1 MIKLLI
7 FFLLIFSSCSP
18 FKSENI
24 VEKKSKEVIKEI
36 NSEKIQITQN
46 FNSDLEIKL
55 PNKADIKSKEILK
68 NNFGRQEIM
77 ELNYKVNNYKFKK
90 IRNFS
95 KFEPNIIFEKNNI
108 FFFQKKGSII
118 KLNSENEIIW
128 EINNYSKQEKKL
140 GPLLTFGSN
149 NDTIVVT
156 DNLSKYY
163 AINKLTGEIIW
174 TKTNTS
180 PLNSE
185 IKIINDKFFAID
197 QENIIYCYS
206 LKDGKKIW
214 SYKTDNFFIKTRKK
228 LSIIISDNKIVF
240 NNSVGDITALD
251 IINGSL
257 IWQMPTQNN
266 QIYADTITL
275 STSSLVNE
283 EEYIIF
289 SNNKNEFYSLDLG
302 NGFINWKQ
310 KINSDIRPV
319 VTEKIIFTVS
329 TDGFLFL
336 IDVRN
341 GNIIKSQDLLINIK
355 KRNSIKPVGISL
367 GVDKIFVTFDNGL
380 LLITELKNGKII
392 KSIKID
398 NQKISEPFVFNKK
411 LFVIKDNSI
420 IELN

>member
-7 FFLLIFSSCSP
+7 FFLLIFSSCTP
-18 FKSENI
+18 FKRENI

-55 PNKADIKSKEILK
+55 PNRADNKSRKILR
-68 NNFGRQEIM
+68 NNFGRQEII
-77 ELNYKVNNYKFKK
+77 ELKYKVNNYKFKK
-90 IRNFS
+90 IKNFS

-174 TKTNTS
+174 TKINTS

-228 LSIIISDNKIVF
+228 LSIIINDNKIVF

-251 IINGSL
+251 IKNGSL

-275 STSSLVNE
+275 STSSLVSE
-283 EEYIIF
+283 QEYIIF

-302 NGFINWKQ
+302 NGFLNWKQ

-355 KRNSIKPVGISL
+355 KRNLIKPVGISL

-380 LLITELKNGKII
+380 LLIAELKNGKII

>member
-24 VEKKSKEVIKEI
+24 VEKKSKDVVKEI
-36 NSEKIQITQN
+36 NSEKIQFIKN

-55 PNKADIKSKEILK
+55 PNKADIKSKGILR
-68 NNFGRQEIM
+68 NNLGRQEIM

-90 IRNFS
+90 IKNFS

-118 KLNSENEIIW
+118 KFDSENKIIW

-140 GPLLTFGSN
+140 SPLLTFGSN

-163 AINKLTGEIIW
+163 AINKFTGEIIW
-174 TKTNTS
+174 SKINTS

-228 LSIIISDNKIVF
+228 LSIIINDNKIVF

-251 IINGSL
+251 IKNGSL

-266 QIYADTITL
+266 RIYADTITL

-283 EEYIIF
+283 QESIIF
-289 SNNKNEFYSLDLG
+289 SNNRNEFYSLDLDD
-302 NGFINWKQ
+302 GFINWKQ
-310 KINSDIRPV
+310 KINSDIRPI

-329 TDGFLFL
+329 NDGFLFL
-336 IDVRN
+336 LDARN
-341 GNIIKSQDLLINIK
+341 GNIIKSKDLLLNIK
-355 KRNSIKPVGISL
+355 KRKSIKPVGISL
-367 GVDKIFVTFDNGL
+367 TVDKIFVTFDNGL
-380 LLITELKNGKII
+380 LLIAELKNGKII

>member
-55 PNKADIKSKEILK
+55 PNRADNKSRKILR
-68 NNFGRQEIM
+68 NNFGRQEII
-77 ELNYKVNNYKFKK
+77 ELKYKVNNYKFKK
-90 IRNFS
+90 IKNFS
-95 KFEPNIIFEKNNI
+95 KFEPNIIFEKNNF

-128 EINNYSKQEKKL
+128 ETNNYSKQEKKL

-156 DNLSKYY
+156 DNLSKFY

-174 TKTNTS
+174 SKMNTS

-185 IKIINDKFFAID
+185 IKIFNDKFFAID

-228 LSIIISDNKIVF
+228 LSIIINDNKIVF

-251 IINGSL
+251 IKNGSL

-275 STSSLVNE
+275 STSSLVSE
-283 EEYIIF
+283 QEYIIF

-302 NGFINWKQ
+302 NGFLNWKQ

-355 KRNSIKPVGISL
+355 KRSAIKPIGLSL
-367 GVDKIFVTFDNGL
+367 GVDKIFVTFNNGL
-380 LLITELKNGKII
+380 LLIAELKNGKIL

-411 LFVIKDNSI
+411 LFLIKDNSI